1 MSNPLYKINDV
12 VYLKE
17 SAALGFLEPMKI
29 SGIVSGATS
38 KWLYIIEAKIKNPAP
53 VAHFGDRIGHVADT
67 NLYFTEDELI
77 VLCDALTLA
86 EANAKRQLLN
96 IQLQKDALCPTTTTV
111 STSGTSGTA

>member
-1 MSNPLYKINDV
+1 MNKQIKIDLDWIIKYPFTEEAREYIRVNVPPL
-12 VYLKE
+12 E
-17 SAALGFLEPMKI
+17 E
-29 SGIVSGATS
+29 
-38 KWLYIIEAKIKNPAP
+38 
-53 VAHFGDRIGHVADT
+53 
-67 NLYFTEDELI
+67 FTEDELI